1 MKQTEEVNAKDGVLS
16 SSLAKKKK
24 KKIVSVKLKKNF
36 WKAFVLLA
44 REFGIFPTRNLDLQ
58 RIY

>member
-16 SSLAKKKK
+16 SSLAKK
-24 KKIVSVKLKKNF
+24 IVSAKLEKNF

>member
-16 SSLAKKKK
+16 SSLAKK